1 MKVLK
6 LISRNT
12 FRHPLRTGLTILG
25 LTIAVMAFAI
35 IRTTVSSWYAASQAA
50 SPNRLITRHAVSLTF
65 TLPIAYQ
72 DKIARVDGVTGIS
85 HAMWFGGIY
94 VDPKNFFPQFAVDG
108 DTYLDLYPEYIIAP
122 EQMEDFLK
130 QKNAVIIGQRLADR
144 FGWSLGDQVRLTGT
158 IFPGDWDFVI
168 RAIYSGA
175 KENTDETIWHMR
187 YDYLDERM
195 RAEAPG
201 RAGQVGSFVVQIA
214 DPSQSASISQEI
226 DAMFENS
233 SAETLTETEESF
245 MLSFVSMA
253 SSIVTGLQIIS
264 VLVIGIILLVLGNTM
279 AMTARERISE
289 YAVMKTLGFRPIHVV
304 GIIIGESL
312 FIAALGG
319 ALGLLVTFPIA
330 RLVGAAMADFF
341 PVFTVEP
348 ITLVLAVLASFVVG
362 LAAAVFPTLK
372 AVRTPI
378 VDGLRIID

>member
-6 LISRNT
+6 LIFRNT
-12 FRHPLRTGLTILG
+12 FRHPLRAGLTILG
-25 LTIAVMAFAI
+25 LAIAVMAFAI
-35 IRTTVSSWYAASQAA
+35 IRTTVSSWYAGAQAA
-50 SPNRLITRHAVSLTF
+50 SPNRLVTRSAVSLVF
-65 TLPIAYQ
+65 TLPIAYEE
-72 DKIARVDGVTGIS
+72 KISKIEGVTGIS

-108 DTYLDLYPEYIIAP
+108 DTYIDLYPEYIIAP

-130 QKNAVIIGQRLADR
+130 QKNAVIIGRRLADR

-168 RAIYSGA
+168 RGIYSGA
-175 KENTDETIWHMR
+175 EENTDETIWHMR

-195 RAEAPG
+195 RTEMPG
-201 RAGQVGSFVVQIA
+201 RAGQVGSFIVQIA
-214 DPSQSASISQEI
+214 DPSQSAAISQQI

-289 YAVMKTLGFRPIHVV
+289 YAVMKTLGFRPLHVV
-304 GIIIGESL
+304 GLIIGESL

-319 ALGLLVTFPIA
+319 AMGLLVTFPIA
-330 RLVGAAMADFF
+330 RLVQAAMADFF
-341 PVFTVEP
+341 PVFKVEP
-348 ITLVLAVLASFVVG
+348 ITLVLAVLASFAVG
-362 LAAAVFPTLK
+362 LMAAVFPTLK

-378 VDGLRIID
+378 VEGLRIID